1 MVVYLV
7 PISLNLLV
15 ISYFFDALA
24 LFQLINITTQICQIK
39 EFTILT
45 RQDLSLYY
53 FRTNTTVN
61 SIIK

>member
-1 MVVYLV
+1 MVVYLF

-53 FRTNTTVN
+53 FRTNTTAN

>member
-53 FRTNTTVN
+53 FRTNTTAN

>member
-7 PISLNLLV
+7 PISLNVLV